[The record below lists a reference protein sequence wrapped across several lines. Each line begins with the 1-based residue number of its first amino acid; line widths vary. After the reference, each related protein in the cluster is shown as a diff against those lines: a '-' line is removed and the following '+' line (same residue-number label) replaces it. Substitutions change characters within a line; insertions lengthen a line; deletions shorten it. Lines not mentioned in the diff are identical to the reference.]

1 MNEITITG
9 AILASLV
16 LCACGL
22 TVTQV
27 QDRERCYGKAEAVA
41 QARVD
46 SECHESFSGCEAAD
60 DILAK
65 LRAAQEACP

>member
-1 MNEITITG
+1 MRHTIIAT
-9 AILASLV
+9 LAAASA

-22 TVTQV
+22 SVTQV